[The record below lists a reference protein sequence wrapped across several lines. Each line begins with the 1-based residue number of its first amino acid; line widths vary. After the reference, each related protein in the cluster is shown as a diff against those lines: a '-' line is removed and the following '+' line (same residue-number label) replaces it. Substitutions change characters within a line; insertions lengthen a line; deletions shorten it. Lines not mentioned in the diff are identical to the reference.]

1 MKNAL
6 IALAALG
13 AAFLIGTKLT
23 GNNPKEVAS
32 DIASSASS
40 AVEGAKEKATKAA
53 SHTKKKASE
62 VVFDAKGIAHDAG
75 NAVAE
80 TAAKAAAN

>member
-13 AAFLIGTKLT
+13 AAFLIGTKMT

-32 DIASSASS
+32 GIASSASN
-40 AVEGAKEKATKAA
+40 AVEGAKEKATKVA
-53 SHTKKKASE
+53 SHTKKKASKAAS
-62 VVFDAKGIAHDAG
+62 DAKDVAHDAG
-75 NAVAE
+75 KAVKE
-80 TAAKAAAN
+80 TVAQA